1 MLILQSYK
9 SWFRQILEFKEM
21 TTATLIST
29 NDFCTWH
36 EVEYTFITSL
46 REAGLVEITIID
58 KTEYIPET
66 QLQKLEKM
74 VRMHHDLDINIAGI
88 EAITHLLERL
98 ESIQEDIRILKNKL

>member
-1 MLILQSYK
+1 
-9 SWFRQILEFKEM
+9 M

-36 EVEYTFITSL
+36 QVEYTFITSL

-98 ESIQEDIRILKNKL
+98 ESIQEDIRTLKNKLRLYEGD